1 MVLINQAGRLIDRFR
16 HASRAISHAVHE
28 FTMYLTPAGDKNF
41 LGAAAAMKEL
51 KVDVN
56 DFDFRVYWQPT
67 CEKFELP
74 MGVGTINGR
83 RHVLMGAPQKQSLL
97 GPGMHAEWSDK
108 AYVEIVKKTLAHELG
123 HNFGEGEASCMN
135 DNDRGRVAWCD
146 SDRRVH
152 SSRCDLYSLYIC
164 TDMDTYRYNHMDG
177 KLER

>member
-1 MVLINQAGRLIDRFR
+1 MGRLIDRFR
-16 HASRAISHAVHE
+16 HASRATVSHAVHE
-28 FTMYLTPAGDKNF
+28 FTIYLTPSGDKNV
-41 LGAAAAMKEL
+41 LGAAAALREL
-51 KVDVN
+51 KIDVN
-56 DFDFRVYWQPT
+56 NFDFRLYWQPA
-67 CEKFELP
+67 CETLDGSP
-74 MGVGTINGR
+74 QYYRMGVGTINGR
-83 RHVLMGAPQKQSLL
+83 RDVLMISPRKR
-97 GPGMHAEWSDK
+97 PVRSDK
-108 AYVEIVKKTLAHELG
+108 EYVELVKKALAHELG